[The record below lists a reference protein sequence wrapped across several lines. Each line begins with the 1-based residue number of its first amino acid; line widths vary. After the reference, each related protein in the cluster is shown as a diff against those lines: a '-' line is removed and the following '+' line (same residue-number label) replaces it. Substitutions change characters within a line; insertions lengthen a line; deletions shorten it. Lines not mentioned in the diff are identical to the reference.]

1 MSRKLKILHSK
12 ITSDKGEELLILHG
26 FLGMGDNWKTYA
38 NVLTKMGYRV
48 HLIDQRN
55 HGKSFWSEEFSY
67 SVMAEDIVNYCKF
80 HSLGQIF
87 ILGHSMGGKVAM
99 ELAFNHSYLLKALII
114 ADISHD

>member
-1 MSRKLKILHSK
+1 MSSKLKILHSK

-80 HSLGQIF
+80 HNLGQIF

-99 ELAFNHSYLLKALII
+99 ELQLII
-114 ADISHD
+114 LIYSKH